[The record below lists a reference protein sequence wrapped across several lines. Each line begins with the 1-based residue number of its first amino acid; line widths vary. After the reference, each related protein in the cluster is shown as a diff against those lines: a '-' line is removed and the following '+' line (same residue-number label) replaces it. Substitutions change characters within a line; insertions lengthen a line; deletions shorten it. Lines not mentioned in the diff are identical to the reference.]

1 MHHSYYV
8 DWQETQITSHI
19 GSHPK
24 SMNTWKYMQNGQQ
37 CGPVDTAALLALLK
51 NGTLTPET
59 TVCKEGMADWVP
71 IRAVPELSG
80 SAGVPPLGVPPL
92 SGGATPLADGERP
105 DPADVDQNKIFAVL
119 AYLGILF
126 LVPLLVAKESRFARY
141 HTNQGVV
148 LFIAGMIGGVLS
160 VIPFVGCIIM
170 PLVIIGVVILMVMGI
185 INAAKG
191 ECKPLPLIGQYK
203 LIK

>member
-1 MHHSYYV
+1 
-8 DWQETQITSHI
+8 
-19 GSHPK
+19 
-24 SMNTWKYMQNGQQ
+24 MNTWKYMYNGQQ

-59 TVCKEGMADWVP
+59 TVWKEGMANWVP
-71 IRAVPELSG
+71 IRTVPELSG
-80 SAGVPPLGVPPL
+80 SAIGGVPPQAVPPF
-92 SGGATPLADGERP
+92 SGAATPLADGETP
-105 DPADVDQNKIFAVL
+105 DPADVDKNKVFAVL

-126 LVPLLVAKESRFARY
+126 LVPLLAAKESRFARY

-148 LFIAGMIGGVLS
+148 LFLAAVICSVGGMMLS
-160 VIPFVGCIIM
+160 FIPLVGC
-170 PLVIIGVVILMVMGI
+170 LVTPVVLIVWIGILVFVIMGI

>member
-1 MHHSYYV
+1 MSA
-8 DWQETQITSHI
+8 
-19 GSHPK
+19 
-24 SMNTWKYMQNGQQ
+24 WKYMQNGQQ

-59 TVCKEGMADWVP
+59 TVCKEGMANWVP

-80 SAGVPPLGVPPL
+80 SADAGVPPQAVPPL
-92 SGGATPLADGERP
+92 SGGATPLADGETP
-105 DPADVDQNKIFAVL
+105 DPADVDKNKIFAVL

-126 LVPLLVAKESRFARY
+126 LVPLLAAKESRFARY

-148 LFIAGMIGGVLS
+148 LFIAAIICSVGGSILS
-160 VIPFVGCIIM
+160 FIPFVGC
-170 PLVIIGVVILMVMGI
+170 LVLPAVMIGILVFVVMGI

>member
-1 MHHSYYV
+1 MSA
-8 DWQETQITSHI
+8 
-19 GSHPK
+19 
-24 SMNTWKYMQNGQQ
+24 WKYMQNGQQ

-51 NGTLTPET
+51 SGTLTPET
-59 TVCKEGMADWVP
+59 TVCKEGMANWVP
-71 IRAVPELSG
+71 IRTVPELSG
-80 SAGVPPLGVPPL
+80 SVDAGVPPQAMPPL
-92 SGGATPLADGERP
+92 SGGATPLADGETP
-105 DPADVDQNKIFAVL
+105 DPADVDKNKIFAVL

-126 LVPLLVAKESRFARY
+126 LVPLLAAKESRFARY

-148 LFIAGMIGGVLS
+148 LFIAAIILS
-160 VIPFVGCIIM
+160 VGGSILSFIPLVGCIVLPVVM
-170 PLVIIGVVILMVMGI
+170 IGIFALMVIGI

>member
-1 MHHSYYV
+1 
-8 DWQETQITSHI
+8 
-19 GSHPK
+19 
-24 SMNTWKYMQNGQQ
+24 MQNGQQ

-59 TVCKEGMADWVP
+59 TVCKEGKADWVT
-71 IRAVPELSG
+71 IRTVPELSG
-80 SAGVPPLGVPPL
+80 SAGVPPQGVPPV
-92 SGGATPLADGERP
+92 SGGMTPLADGERP

-126 LVPLLVAKESRFARY
+126 LVPLLAAKESRFARY

-148 LFIAGMIGGVLS
+148 LFIAAIICSVGGSILS
-160 VIPFVGCIIM
+160 FIPIVGCIVLPVVM
-170 PLVIIGVVILMVMGI
+170 IGIFALMIMGI